1 LRSGPGRAF
10 AKSQKPTQELV
21 EGQAKGSSKIRNRV
35 EFSALGFFPETSAA
49 QEGPLAVTGP
59 ASYRVVL
66 EKATRDFEI
75 LYLDARVRVAEFV
88 PSDGRERQLFV
99 FERIAV
105 EEEEEEEE
113 EEDEE
118 SRSSSSSSRS
128 AAPSLFS
135 FFVKPSESLATIVER
150 EERASGG
157 GGSGGKKA
165 SSAGA
170 ETAKRPQ
177 PPSFT
182 APDPAALFEGL
193 MSKVTGE
200 DKDTDLIRSLKSE
213 LAAAT
218 AAVKEAERAEREA
231 MKNGAFVLRSTAR
244 EREEL
249 AIAEEAAERA
259 AERAEEIAGEAAERA
274 EELARAVASSK
285 ST

>member
-1 LRSGPGRAF
+1 MRSGPGRAF

-118 SRSSSSSSRS
+118 SRSSSSSRS

-135 FFVKPSESLATIVER
+135 FFVKPSESLATVVER

-177 PPSFT
+177 PPPSFS
-182 APDPAALFEGL
+182 ARDPAALGGGTEKSFTPL
-193 MSKVTGE
+193 ILRFQQTGR
-200 DKDTDLIRSLKSE
+200 LLSRPFFFSFFL
-213 LAAAT
+213 L
-218 AAVKEAERAEREA
+218 
-231 MKNGAFVLRSTAR
+231 
-244 EREEL
+244 
-249 AIAEEAAERA
+249 
-259 AERAEEIAGEAAERA
+259 
-274 EELARAVASSK
+274 
-285 ST
+285 

>member
-1 LRSGPGRAF
+1 MRSGPGRAF

-113 EEDEE
+113 EEEDEE

-135 FFVKPSESLATIVER
+135 FFVKPSESLATVVER

-177 PPSFT
+177 PPPSFS
-182 APDPAALFEGL
+182 ARDPAALGGGTEKSFTPL
-193 MSKVTGE
+193 ILRFQQTGR
-200 DKDTDLIRSLKSE
+200 LLSRPFFFSFFL
-213 LAAAT
+213 L
-218 AAVKEAERAEREA
+218 
-231 MKNGAFVLRSTAR
+231 
-244 EREEL
+244 
-249 AIAEEAAERA
+249 
-259 AERAEEIAGEAAERA
+259 
-274 EELARAVASSK
+274 
-285 ST
+285 